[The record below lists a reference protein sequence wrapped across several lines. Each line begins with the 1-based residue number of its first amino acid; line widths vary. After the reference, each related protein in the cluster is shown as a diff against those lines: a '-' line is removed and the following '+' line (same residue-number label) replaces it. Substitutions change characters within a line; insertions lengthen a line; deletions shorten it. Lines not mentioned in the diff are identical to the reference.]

1 MRRVKTENFVDL
13 GPTELETYAV
23 IECLTTTIDAEEPK
37 LKSAEVS
44 PYTRYCLQNYLEGLK
59 EVVRV
64 LKSAIEPEP
73 KTAA

>member
-1 MRRVKTENFVDL
+1 MRPSKVKNFVDL
-13 GPTELETYAV
+13 GLTELETYAV
-23 IECLTTTIDAEEPK
+23 IECITTTIEAEEPK
-37 LKSAEVS
+37 LKSTEVS

-64 LKSAIEPEP
+64 LKTAIEPEP